1 MEITSRIL
9 ANIANK
15 GHMETGISIFFSFS
29 ALVTRMSELIDP
41 VTTAGQMQTKIEA
54 NACCCIPVEL

>member
-15 GHMETGISIFFSFS
+15 GHIKTGISIFFSFS

-41 VTTAGQMQTKIEA
+41 VTTTGQMQTKI
-54 NACCCIPVEL
+54 